1 MGDVAWVGR
10 KNEDDSVVSESAVP
24 RVAATPVTP
33 ATISVGDPRLT
44 PVNVAQ
50 PQWDRWRE
58 ELAAIGGPSPLL
70 HFVDSPRTRIELG
83 TTHPGGLAQFITGNT
98 TMLSSLIRD
107 DLAFRTAS
115 VAASNMT
122 AKGVELNSTRGI
134 DSVHLA
140 IGIAEWKHE
149 KKEYRAP
156 LLLRPLALRRYGRD
170 FELRLKGTPFL
181 NPALARVLQEQFQ
194 ITLDPGAFVAL
205 SGTGNTFKP
214 QAAIDRLRG
223 LTSHL
228 AWFSVAPRL
237 VASSFADVAPRML
250 ADVANLDHPVINAL
264 AGNPTARRAIGE
276 AYTLADPLSQ
286 DDRPPG
292 SDSLV
297 LDADPEQEFVV
308 AQIAAGNSVVVKT
321 LPGTGA
327 TQTIV
332 NALGCLVAQ
341 HRRVLVVSP
350 RHGTL
355 AALTA
360 RLNEAGLPG
369 IAVSPRT
376 VRRDVIQAISRN
388 EKAEQ
393 RNGAD
398 VDEALVRL
406 RSVLLDYREALS
418 RRDPQLGV
426 SALDALAELAR
437 LSLLPEPPQTTSRLT
452 DRAVEALASDRAGA
466 AATLVRAAALGEFR
480 YGPGDSAWYGAS
492 FATSAAASN
501 AHTLARRLSA
511 TDVPRLLDRANELV
525 GKTRLRPFDTVA
537 ELGIYLRLLLDIRET
552 LDRFLPV
559 VFDRS
564 LGELIA
570 ATGPRRE
577 AEAMSGGNRRRLR
590 KLAREYVRPGVHVAD
605 LHDALIRIQQQRVL
619 YQRFVTTGVTP
630 EVPVGIGDVQVAYQR
645 VAADLATLDEPL
657 GLTASPGALA
667 SLPIPELLETLAG
680 LSEDSEVLQNLQERT
695 ALVSSLRALDLD
707 PLLDDLARRHV
718 PEERVAIELELTWWT
733 SVLERML
740 STDKALLG
748 ANTRVLDRLEAD
760 FRLVDEAHAAN
771 NAPQLAWSLAEAWK
785 IGVVDW
791 PEEAEALKELLRGGQ
806 TDASTLHRAAPHLS
820 RLVAPVW
827 LASPYDV
834 WGISDE
840 IPFDAVFLLDAGS
853 VSTAESLGAIRRAK
867 QTVVFGDPVTQTPVD
882 FRIAVQDLTSEG
894 PGFEHSQEELD
905 ARHADSA
912 LSRLGEMLPTLELTR
927 SYRAGGQD
935 LAELVNRRFYGG
947 KIQSMPWAGTFLG
960 RPSLVLDYVE
970 DGFGMPESESG
981 SVESVDPEVNRVV
994 ELVLDHAVNRS
1005 RESLLVVTASQKHAV
1020 RVQAAV
1026 LRAVAKRVEVTD
1038 FFLKEQ
1044 AEPFMV
1050 VTLEQAVA
1058 LSRDRVILSIGYG
1071 RTPHGRMLSGFG
1083 PLGKPG
1089 GDRLLASAV
1098 TRARRSLVIVSC
1110 FRPDDIAPDRMA
1122 HGVLALGEVLA
1133 EAEARV
1139 AETPA
1144 PDESDAML
1152 VDLSRRLQA
1161 LGLKVA
1167 LGYRGRLGLVASYE
1181 GRAIAIETDATVTDA
1196 SLREALRLRPETLK
1210 RLGWHYL
1217 RVHSFELFAD
1227 PGAVALRIGI
1237 ALGARHLAPQTEAIP
1252 VIAG

>member
-1 MGDVAWVGR
+1 MA
-10 KNEDDSVVSESAVP
+10 
-24 RVAATPVTP
+24 RVAP
-33 ATISVGDPRLT
+33 AAVAPENITVGDPRAT
-44 PVNVAQ
+44 PVNIAE
-50 PQWDRWRE
+50 PQREKWRAE
-58 ELAAIGGPSPLL
+58 IAALGGPSPLL
-70 HFVDSPRTRIELG
+70 HFIDSPRTRIELG
-83 TTHPGGLAQFITGNT
+83 TTHPGGLAQFITGKT
-98 TMLSSLIRD
+98 TLLSSLIRD

-134 DSVHLA
+134 DSIHLA
-140 IGIAEWKHE
+140 IGIAEWKHD

-170 FELRLKGTPFL
+170 FELRLKGTPIL
-181 NPALARVLQEQFQ
+181 NPALARALHEQFQ
-194 ITLDPGAFVAL
+194 ITLDPASFVAL
-205 SGTGNTFKP
+205 AGTGNTFKP

-228 AWFSVAPRL
+228 AWFSVHPRL

-250 ADVANLDHPVINAL
+250 ADIADLDHPVLDAL
-264 AGNPTARRAIGE
+264 AGNKNARWSISDSYKA
-276 AYTLADPLSQ
+276 ADPVSQ
-286 DDRPPG
+286 DERPPG
-292 SDSLV
+292 SDTLV
-297 LDADPEQEFVV
+297 LDADPEQEVVV

-332 NALGCLVAQ
+332 NALGALVAQ

-350 RHGTL
+350 RHATL
-355 AALTA
+355 SALSA
-360 RLNEAGLPG
+360 RLNETGLPG
-369 IAVSPRT
+369 IAVSPRS
-376 VRRDVIQAISRN
+376 VRRDVIQAINRN
-388 EKAEQ
+388 EKAVQ
-393 RNGAD
+393 RNNAE

-418 RRDPQLGV
+418 RRDPVLGV
-426 SALDALAELAR
+426 SALDALSELAR

-452 DRAVEALASDRAGA
+452 DRAIEALATDRAGA
-466 AATLVRAAALGEFR
+466 AETLVRAATLGEFR
-480 YGPGDSAWYGAS
+480 YGPGDSPWYGAS

-501 AHTLARRLSA
+501 AHSLAKRLSS
-511 TDVPRLLDRANELV
+511 TDVPRLLERANDLIAQ
-525 GKTRLRPFDTVA
+525 TRLRPFESIA

-552 LDRFLPV
+552 LDKFLPV

-570 ATGPRRE
+570 ATGPRRD
-577 AEAMSGGNRRRLR
+577 AAAMSGGNRRRLR
-590 KLAREYVRPGVHVAD
+590 KLAKEYVRPGVHVAD
-605 LHDALIRIQQQRVL
+605 LHDSLIRIQQQRVL
-619 YQRFVTTGVTP
+619 YQRFVTSGVTP

-645 VAADLATLDEPL
+645 VAADLASLDEPL
-657 GLTASPGALA
+657 GLTASPRAHA
-667 SLPIPELLETLAG
+667 NLPIDRLLDTLAG
-680 LSEDSEVLQNLQERT
+680 LAEDSEVLQNLQERT
-695 ALVSSLRALDLD
+695 ALVTTLRALDLD

-718 PEERVAIELELTWWT
+718 PEDRVAIELELTWWT

-740 STDKALLG
+740 ANDKALLG

-760 FRLVDEAHAAN
+760 FRLVDEAHAAG
-771 NAPQLAWSLAEAWK
+771 NAARLAWELAEAWK
-785 IGVVDW
+785 FGIQDW
-791 PEEAEALKELLRGGQ
+791 PEEAEALKELLRGNAA
-806 TDASTLHRAAPHLS
+806 DASTLHKAAPHLS

-834 WGISDE
+834 WGISDQ

-853 VSTAESLGAIRRAK
+853 VSVAESLGAIRRAK
-867 QTVVFGDPVTQTPVD
+867 QVVVFGDPVTQTPAD
-882 FRIAVQDLTSEG
+882 FRIAVQDLTNEA
-894 PGFEHSQEELD
+894 PGVEHTQEELD

-912 LSRLGEMLPTLELTR
+912 LSRLGELLPTLELTR

-970 DGFGMPESESG
+970 DGFGMPDADSG
-981 SVESVDPEVNRVV
+981 SVESVDAEVNRVV
-994 ELVLDHAVNRS
+994 ELVLDHAIHRPK
-1005 RESLLVVTASQKHAV
+1005 ESLLVVTASQKHAV

-1026 LRAVAKRVEVTD
+1026 LRAVAKRTEVTD

-1058 LSRDRVILSIGYG
+1058 LSRDRVILSIGFG

-1083 PLGKPG
+1083 PLGRPG

-1110 FRPDDIAPDRMA
+1110 FRPDDISSDRMS
-1122 HGVLALGEVLA
+1122 HGVVALGELLA

-1139 AETPA
+1139 AEQHL
-1144 PDESDAML
+1144 PDDSDAML
-1152 VDLSRRLQA
+1152 VDLSRRLEA
-1161 LGLKVA
+1161 LGLKTA
-1167 LGYRGRLGLVASYE
+1167 LGYRGRLGLVASYK
-1181 GRAIAIETDATVTDA
+1181 GRAIAIETDATVTGV
-1196 SLREALRLRPETLK
+1196 SLREALRLRPEVLK

-1227 PGAVALRIGI
+1227 PGAVALRIAI
-1237 ALGARHLAPQTEAIP
+1237 ALGAKHLAPQTEAIP
-1252 VIAG
+1252 VIAE

>member
-1 MGDVAWVGR
+1 MAWVGR
-10 KNEDDSVVSESAVP
+10 KNEDVSVFSEAVVP
-24 RVAATPVTP
+24 KVAPAPVRP
-33 ATISVGDPRLT
+33 QTITVGDPRAT
-44 PVNVAQ
+44 PINVAE
-50 PQWDRWRE
+50 PQWEKWRAE
-58 ELAAIGGPSPLL
+58 VAAIGGPSPLL
-70 HFVDSPRTRIELG
+70 QFIDSPRTRIELG
-83 TTHPGGLAQFITGNT
+83 TTHPGGLAQFITGKT
-98 TMLSSLIRD
+98 TLLSSLIRD

-122 AKGVELNSTRGI
+122 AKGVELSSTRGI
-134 DSVHLA
+134 DSIHLA
-140 IGIAEWKHE
+140 IGIAEWKHD

-170 FELRLKGTPFL
+170 FELRLKGSPFL
-181 NPALARVLQEQFQ
+181 NPALARALHEQFQ
-194 ITLDPGAFVAL
+194 ITLDPAAFVAL
-205 SGTGNTFKP
+205 AGTGNTFKP

-228 AWFSVAPRL
+228 AWFSVHPRL
-237 VASSFADVAPRML
+237 VASSFADVAPPML
-250 ADVANLDHPVINAL
+250 ADVQKLDHPVIDAL
-264 AGNPTARRAIGE
+264 AGNKNAKRTISE
-276 AYTLADPLSQ
+276 AYRKIEPAGQ
-286 DDRPPG
+286 DERPPA
-292 SDSLV
+292 SDTLV
-297 LDADPEQEFVV
+297 LDADAEQEFVV
-308 AQIAAGNSVVVKT
+308 AQIAEGNSVVVKT

-341 HRRVLVVSP
+341 HKRVLVVSP
-350 RHGTL
+350 RHATL

-360 RLNEAGLPG
+360 RLNETGLPG
-369 IAVSPRT
+369 IAVSPRS
-376 VRRDVIQAISRN
+376 VRRDVIQSINRS
-388 EKAEQ
+388 EKAVE
-393 RNGAD
+393 RNTAE

-406 RSVLLDYREALS
+406 RSVLLDYREALA
-418 RRDPQLGV
+418 RKDPILGV
-426 SALDALAELAR
+426 SALDALSELAR

-452 DRAVEALASDRAGA
+452 DRAIEALATDRAGA
-466 AATLVRAAALGEFR
+466 AETLVRAAALGEFK
-480 YGPGDSAWYGAS
+480 YGPGDSPWYGAT
-492 FATSAAASN
+492 FATSAAATN
-501 AHTLARRLSA
+501 AHALAKRLSS
-511 TDVPRLLDRANELV
+511 TDVPRLLERAGDLI
-525 GKTRLRPFDTVA
+525 GQTRLRPFESIA

-552 LDRFLPV
+552 LDKFLPV

-590 KLAREYVRPGVHVAD
+590 KLAKEYVRPGVHVAD
-605 LHDALIRIQQQRVL
+605 LHDSLIRIQQQRVL
-619 YQRFVTTGVTP
+619 YQRFVTSGVTP
-630 EVPVGIGDVQVAYQR
+630 EVPIGIGDVQVAYQR
-645 VAADLATLDEPL
+645 VASDLAMLDEPL
-657 GLTASPGALA
+657 GLAATSGSLA
-667 SLPIPELLETLAG
+667 TLPIPELLGTLAA
-680 LSEDSEVLQNLQERT
+680 LAEDSEVLQNLQERT
-695 ALVSSLRALDLD
+695 ALVTTLRALDLD

-718 PEERVAIELELTWWT
+718 PEEDVAIELELTWWT

-740 STDKALLG
+740 ATDKALLG

-760 FRLVDEAHAAN
+760 FRLVDEAHAAG
-771 NAPQLAWSLAEAWK
+771 NAPRLAWSLAEAWK
-785 IGVVDW
+785 VAIQDW
-791 PEEAEALKELLRGGQ
+791 PEEAEALRLLLRGESANA
-806 TDASTLHRAAPHLS
+806 TSLYRAAPHLS

-827 LASPYDV
+827 LASPYDL
-834 WGISDE
+834 WTISDE

-853 VSTAESLGAIRRAK
+853 VSVAETLGAIRRGK
-867 QTVVFGDPVTQTPVD
+867 QIVAFGDPVTQTPVD
-882 FRIAVQDLTSEG
+882 FRIAVQDLTSG
-894 PGFEHSQEELD
+894 SPGVEHTQEELD

-912 LSRLGEMLPTLELTR
+912 LSRLGELLPTLELTR

-947 KIQSMPWAGTFLG
+947 KIQSLPWAGSFLG
-960 RPSLVLDYVE
+960 RPSLVLDYVV
-970 DGFGMPESESG
+970 DGFGMPDADSG
-981 SVESVDPEVNRVV
+981 SVESVDPEVARVV
-994 ELVLDHAVNRS
+994 ELVLDHAIKRPK
-1005 RESLLVVTASQKHAV
+1005 ESLLVVTASQKHAV

-1083 PLGKPG
+1083 SLGRPG

-1110 FRPDDIAPDRMA
+1110 FRPEDISPERMS
-1122 HGVLALGEVLA
+1122 HGVLALGELLA

-1139 AETPA
+1139 GEHRE

-1152 VDLSRRLQA
+1152 VDLSRRLEA
-1161 LGLKVA
+1161 LGLKTA
-1167 LGYRGRLGLVASYE
+1167 LGYKGLGLVASYK
-1181 GRAIAIETDATVTDA
+1181 GRAIAIETDAAVTGT
-1196 SLREALRLRPETLK
+1196 SLREALRLRPEVLK

-1227 PGAVALRIGI
+1227 PGGVALRIAI
-1237 ALGARHLAPQTEAIP
+1237 ALGAKHLAPQTEAIP
-1252 VIAG
+1252 VIAD